1 MNETPM
7 PAAPADALCTVACP
21 QCGAGYQVPKAKLA
35 EKPRKLKCAQC
46 AHVWVA
52 SLPEEPADAPQP
64 EAQPVP
70 QPESTQP
77 APEATP
83 EPTPET
89 VPEATTE
96 PTPSVPE
103 EPMYSSPL
111 AVGDVLKPSWQAYL
125 VGDLKWLTLAFVLV
139 VVGLGAAVFSL
150 LQTLPHTAPV
160 QEAEEPA
167 PTRARALKPVKAPQ
181 GVVMHQVEAQAYQ
194 IEQGTVLQLQGR
206 IANTAQQLTVLP
218 QLQAELLDDGGVVQ
232 DFWPVTLVTTTLP
245 AQSEIPFTVSFTNPL
260 GQAWRLIWVN

>member
-1 MNETPM
+1 MSPTPIS
-7 PAAPADALCTVACP
+7 AAPADALCTVACP

-52 SLPEEPADAPQP
+52 SLPEDSAAAPQP
-64 EAQPVP
+64 ETLPVAP
-70 QPESTQP
+70 QS
-77 APEATP
+77 APEAIP
-83 EPTPET
+83 EPTPEA
-89 VPEATTE
+89 VPETAPE
-96 PTPSVPE
+96 PTPSAPE
-103 EPMYSSPL
+103 EPSLVTPL
-111 AVGDVLKPSWQAYL
+111 ALENVLKPAWQAYL
-125 VGDLKWLTLAFVLV
+125 WGDLKWLTLAFVLV
-139 VVGLGAAVFSL
+139 AVGLGAAVFSL
-150 LQTLPHTAPV
+150 LQTLPHAAPV
-160 QEAEEPA
+160 QEVEEPA
-167 PTRARALKPVKAPQ
+167 PNLARALKPVKAPQ
-181 GVVMHQVEAQAYQ
+181 GVVMHQVEAQAFQ

-206 IANTAQQLTVLP
+206 IANTSQQLTVLP